1 MREHSYG
8 ITKVAYDN
16 RTVVSFTGRNFGY
29 ISQTL
34 YFPDDNV
41 TILWLSNYD
50 RIQVVNV
57 LKDLVAI
64 TFGEPYGRPQRIDR
78 QQTSLNAAA
87 LQEYTGTY
95 QGVGVSWNLTV
106 FLDGNQLF
114 YASSVPKET
123 VKLFHD
129 NNDTFFVTSES
140 PDSFIFTR
148 DNSGKVDGLNMTS
161 GTGTDRVVK
170 IP

>member
-16 RTVVSFTGRNFGY
+16 RTVVSFAGRNFGY

-64 TFGEPYGRPQRIDR
+64 TFGEPYGLPQRIDR

-95 QGVGVSWNLTV
+95 QG
-106 FLDGNQLF
+106 
-114 YASSVPKET
+114 
-123 VKLFHD
+123 
-129 NNDTFFVTSES
+129 
-140 PDSFIFTR
+140 
-148 DNSGKVDGLNMTS
+148 SGCL
-161 GTGTDRVVK
+161 GT
-170 IP
+170 